1 MGIWSR
7 LWGSEK
13 ALEKG
18 ADALIK
24 TGDALFY
31 TAEEKAADS
40 AERSARVRE
49 FLLQWIKSTSGQNIA
64 RRLIALSFTGVYL
77 LLALV
82 VCTLS
87 IWAALTDP
95 GQDATTLVAAASA
108 AEEAL
113 ARITYPQ
120 GLIMIFYFAPTKIGE
135 ALATYKGRAGAN

>member
-1 MGIWSR
+1 MSFWSR

-31 TAEEKAADS
+31 TAEEKAQDS
-40 AERSARVRE
+40 DQRNAQVCE

-77 LLALV
+77 LLLLV
-82 VCTLS
+82 VAILS
-87 IWAALTDP
+87 VRAALADP
-95 GQDATTLVAAASA
+95 GQGATALAAAATA
-108 AEEAL
+108 AEGVLAKATETLAL
-113 ARITYPQ
+113 
-120 GLIMIFYFAPTKIGE
+120 YFSGHRSHIVWVTGMAQ
-135 ALATYKGRAGAN
+135 